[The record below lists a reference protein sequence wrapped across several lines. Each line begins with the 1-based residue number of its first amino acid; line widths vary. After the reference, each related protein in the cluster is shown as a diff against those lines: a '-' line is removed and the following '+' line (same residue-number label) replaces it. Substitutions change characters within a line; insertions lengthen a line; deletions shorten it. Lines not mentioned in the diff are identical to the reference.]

1 MSNKV
6 FSAPKAHVII
16 EGQVAGFIRNLN
28 FTENI
33 QRQDVRGL
41 GNLYSIEVPAVAAN
55 NTFSVDQFFV
65 SFSTPIMKKLINR
78 YGGVEALKNTLSLG
92 EIPISISVYK
102 KAIVNVDSNTRL
114 VTEVDKT
121 GQEVAILRDC
131 YIDSQNWTLAEGGIA
146 SSNANG
152 RYLTPVTFN
161 E

>member
-1 MSNKV
+1 MGKV

-41 GNLYSIEVPAVAAN
+41 GNLYSVEVPAVSAN

-65 SFSTPIMKKLINR
+65 SFNTPVMKKLINR
-78 YGGVEALKNTLSLG
+78 YGGVEPLKNTLAMG
-92 EIPISISVYK
+92 ELPISIAVYK
-102 KAIVNVDSNTRL
+102 KSIVNLDSNTRL

-121 GQEVAILRDC
+121 GEEIAVLRDC
-131 YIDSQNWTLAEGGIA
+131 YVDTQNWTLAEGGIA
-146 SSNANG
+146 SSNVNG
-152 RYLTPVTFN
+152 RYLTPVAFN

>member
-6 FSAPKAHVII
+6 FSAPKAHIII
-16 EGQVAGFIRNLN
+16 EGQVAGFVRNIN

-33 QRQDVRGL
+33 QRQDIRGL

-65 SFSTPIMKKLINR
+65 SFRTPIMKKLINR
-78 YGGVEALKNTLSLG
+78 YGGAESLKNTLSLG
-92 EIPISISVYK
+92 EIPISISIYK
-102 KAIVNVDSNTRL
+102 KDIVGVDSNTRL

-121 GQEVAILRDC
+121 SQEVAILRDC
-131 YIDSQNWTLAEGGIA
+131 YIDSQNWTLAEGGVA

>member
-1 MSNKV
+1 MGKV

-41 GNLYSIEVPAVAAN
+41 GNLYSVEVPAVSAN

-65 SFSTPIMKKLINR
+65 SFNTPVMKKLINR
-78 YGGVEALKNTLSLG
+78 YGGVEPLKNTLAMG
-92 EIPISISVYK
+92 ELPISIAVYK
-102 KAIVNVDSNTRL
+102 KSIVNLDSNTRL

-121 GQEVAILRDC
+121 GEEVAVLRDC
-131 YIDSQNWTLAEGGIA
+131 YVDTQNWTLAEGGIA
-146 SSNANG
+146 SSNVNG
-152 RYLTPVTFN
+152 RYLTPVAFN